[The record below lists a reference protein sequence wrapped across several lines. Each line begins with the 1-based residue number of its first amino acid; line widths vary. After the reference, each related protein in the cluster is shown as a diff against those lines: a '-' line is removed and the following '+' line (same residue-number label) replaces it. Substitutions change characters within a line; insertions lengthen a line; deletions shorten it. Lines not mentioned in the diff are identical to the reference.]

1 MIEDGCEQS
10 SSPND
15 GFWTS
20 LESVGDGPVANLT
33 WTQSNA
39 YTAKSAFISGSSPK
53 NDEIVMNFFRKVTAD
68 VQKMT
73 AEYKMSADY
82 I

>member
-1 MIEDGCEQS
+1 MYQTACEQ